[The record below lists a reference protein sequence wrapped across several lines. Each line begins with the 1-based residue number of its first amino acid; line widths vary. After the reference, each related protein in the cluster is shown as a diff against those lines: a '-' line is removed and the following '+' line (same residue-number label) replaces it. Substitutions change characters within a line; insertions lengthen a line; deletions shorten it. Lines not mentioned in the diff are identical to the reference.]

1 MRWLVAA
8 VLALLPLPA
17 LAQGTATLIADSV
30 VVEDGTRL
38 IASGN
43 TEVFYDGTRLSAAAI
58 SYDRGTDTLD
68 ITGPIFIAGPDG
80 EVLTADR
87 ATLDPRLE
95 NGLLRGARLVLDR
108 QLQLAATEATRI
120 DGRYSQLQ
128 QAVVSSCNVCAG
140 QAPLWDIRAQR
151 VVHDEVERQLYF
163 ENATFRVR
171 GVPILWLPYARLP
184 DPTLDRASGFL
195 IPRIRTSDLLGT
207 GVKLPYFITL
217 GDHRDLTLTP
227 YLSPQTRTIEAI
239 YRQAFLRGDLTVE
252 GATSRDDLFD
262 ARRSYLFADGRF
274 DIGGG
279 TTLSFNVQSA
289 SDKAYLLEYGYADID
304 RLQSG
309 ITVENITPERL
320 MRGRISYFETLR
332 DDETNRALP
341 PVVADLRY
349 ARQATLAGGWL
360 AYGGSLDAAI
370 RTTPA
375 SGDEGRDVTRA
386 GGFADWQRTYALP
399 AGLRGTLLAG
409 LRADAYQVNN
419 DATFAATS
427 GRIVPHLGAV
437 LRWPLVKSTNRATH
451 LLTPTVAIAW
461 SDAYGTTP
469 PNEDSTRA
477 ELDQANLFALN
488 RFPGDDRV
496 ETGTQAALGL
506 TYSRTAR
513 DGTFAA
519 LTFGRVLRHQAISDF
534 SASSGLD
541 GRASDWLLAGQI
553 TSPIG
558 VYFDGRILFDDDRVT
573 TRGAGRLGWRTDT
586 VDLTAAYIW
595 QAADPG
601 ENRFD
606 AVSEWTFET
615 DLTLSDA
622 FSVTAD
628 ARYDVAADRPARAG
642 FALEWRNEC
651 VTVSAS
657 VRRRFTSSDTVA
669 PSTDYGLS
677 ASLSGFSTG
686 RSRAGPVAGCTN

>member
-1 MRWLVAA
+1 MRWLLA
-8 VLALLPLPA
+8 VVLTLLPLA
-17 LAQGTATLIADSV
+17 ASAQGVATLIADSV

-58 SYDRGTDTLD
+58 SYDRSTDTLD
-68 ITGPIFIAGPDG
+68 IVGPIFIAGADG
-80 EVLTADR
+80 TILTADR

-108 QLQLAATEATRI
+108 QLQLAASDAARI
-120 DGRYSQLQ
+120 DGRYSQLR

-140 QAPLWDIRAQR
+140 QAPLWDIRAER

-171 GVPILWLPYARLP
+171 GMPILWLPYARLP
-184 DPTLDRASGFL
+184 DPTLDRATGFL
-195 IPRIRTSDLLGT
+195 IPRIRTSDILST

-227 YLSPQTRTIEAI
+227 YLSPRTRTIEAI
-239 YRQAFLRGDLTVE
+239 YRQAFLRGDLRIE
-252 GATSRDDLFD
+252 GAVSRDDLRD
-262 ARRSYLFADGRF
+262 GQRSYAFAEGRF

-279 TTLSFNVQSA
+279 TTLSFDIQSA

-309 ITVENITPERL
+309 VTIENITPDRL

-332 DDETNRALP
+332 DDEVNRALP

-349 ARQATLAGGWL
+349 ARETTLAGGWL
-360 AYGGSLDAAI
+360 SYGGSVDAAI
-370 RTTPA
+370 RTSPA
-375 SGDEGRDVTRA
+375 SGDAGRDVTRA
-386 GGFADWQRTYALP
+386 GGFADWERTYALP
-399 AGLRGTLLAG
+399 AGLRGTLQAG

-419 DATFAATS
+419 DADFDDTS
-427 GRIVPHLGAV
+427 GRIVPHLGAS
-437 LRWPLVKSTNRATH
+437 LRWPLIKSTGRATH
-451 LLTPTVAIAW
+451 LLTPTLALAW

-477 ELDQANLFALN
+477 ELDQANLFAIS

-496 ETGTQAALGL
+496 ETGARAALGL
-506 TYSRTAR
+506 TYSRTGR
-513 DGTFAA
+513 GGSFAA
-519 LTFGRVLRHQAISDF
+519 LTFGRVVRDDSLADF
-534 SASSGLD
+534 TASSGLD
-541 GRASDWLLAGQI
+541 GRASDWLVAGQI

-558 VYFDGRILFDDDRVT
+558 IHLDGRVLLDASQAT
-573 TRGAGRLGWRTDT
+573 TRGAGRIGWRTDT

-595 QAADPG
+595 QAADLA
-601 ENRFD
+601 ENRPT

-615 DLTLSDA
+615 ALTLSEA
-622 FSVTAD
+622 FSLTAD

-642 FALEWRNEC
+642 LALEWRNEC